1 MNPEANT
8 PGKTDPQP
16 QSSPVP
22 PLETDVAAK
31 YVADQLEKARA
42 SLKKSRMVGTILIFA
57 VLAYMT
63 FLVKSLQAYLEPHA
77 AALMVNSHI
86 TEQVDD
92 KAKVFADQLKEKIP
106 AMIAQI
112 PDYALEKIP
121 EYREALED
129 KVEAD
134 FTEFAH
140 ATSAQL
146 GKHLDGFLASHVVQ
160 IKALL
165 DSAKD
170 PEKLKALGPDL
181 ENEILEY
188 LKEKPDEGESIK
200 DKIDKSMEALKKM
213 EGQMERLANATDLTA
228 QEKKTR
234 RAIAIIART
243 VDKNLEKP
251 ADKEENK

>member
-1 MNPEANT
+1 M
-8 PGKTDPQP
+8 
-16 QSSPVP
+16 
-22 PLETDVAAK
+22 ETDVAAK
-31 YVADQLEKARA
+31 YVADQLQKARA
-42 SLKKSRMVGTILIFA
+42 SLQKSRMVGIILLVV

-63 FLVKSLQAYLEPHA
+63 FLVKQLQPYLDPHQA
-77 AALMVNSHI
+77 AEMANAFI
-86 TEQVDD
+86 TEQVDE
-92 KAKVFADQLKEKIP
+92 KAKDISDQLKEKIP

-112 PDYALEKIP
+112 PDYALGKIP

-134 FTEFAH
+134 FTEYAH

-146 GKHLDGFLASHVVQ
+146 GKHLDSFLANHVVQ

-181 ENEILEY
+181 ENEIMEY
-188 LKEKPDEGESIK
+188 LKEKPDDGESIK
-200 DKIDKSMEALKKM
+200 DKIDKSLDALKKM
-213 EGQMERLANATDLTA
+213 EAQVERLANATDLTS

-243 VDKNLEKP
+243 VDKNIEKP
-251 ADKEENK
+251 ADEENK

>member
-1 MNPEANT
+1 MNPEPNT
-8 PGKTDPQP
+8 PGKIDPQP
-16 QSSPVP
+16 KPGAVP

-31 YVADQLEKARA
+31 YIADQLEKARA
-42 SLKKSRMVGTILIFA
+42 SLHKSRLVGIILIVV

-63 FLVKSLQAYLEPHA
+63 FLVKSLQGYLEPHA
-77 AALMVNSHI
+77 AAEMVNSHI
-86 TEQVDD
+86 TEQVETRANDI
-92 KAKVFADQLKEKIP
+92 ADQLKEKIP

-112 PDYALEKIP
+112 PDYALQKIP
-121 EYREALED
+121 EYRGALED

-140 ATSAQL
+140 STSAQL
-146 GKHLDGFLASHVVQ
+146 GKHLDSFLASHVVQ

-181 ENEILEY
+181 ENEIMEY

-200 DKIDKSMEALKKM
+200 DKIDKSLDALKKM
-213 EGQMERLANATDLTA
+213 EVQVERLANATDLTP

-234 RAIAIIART
+234 RAIAIIAKT
-243 VDKNLEKP
+243 VDKNIEKP
-251 ADKEENK
+251 ADKDNK

>member
-1 MNPEANT
+1 MNPEPNT
-8 PGKTDPQP
+8 PEKNNPPAQA
-16 QSSPVP
+16 SSIP

-31 YVADQLEKARA
+31 YIADQVQKARV
-42 SLKKSRMVGTILIFA
+42 SLHKSRLVGV
-57 VLAYMT
+57 VLCIVVLGYMT
-63 FLVKSLQAYLEPHA
+63 FLVKSLQAYLDPHQA
-77 AALMVNSHI
+77 ADMANSFI
-86 TEQVDD
+86 SEQVDD
-92 KAKVFADQLKEKIP
+92 KAKDISDQLKDKIP

-121 EYREALED
+121 EYRQALED

-140 ATSAQL
+140 ATSAQF
-146 GKHLDGFLASHVVQ
+146 GKHLDDFLKNHVVQ

-170 PEKLKALGPDL
+170 PDKLKALGPDL

-188 LKEKPDEGESIK
+188 LKEKPAEGESIK
-200 DKIDKSMEALKKM
+200 DKIDKSLDALKKM
-213 EGQMERLANATDLTA
+213 EAQMDRLANATDLTV

-234 RAIAIIART
+234 RAIAMIAKT
-243 VDKNLEKP
+243 VDKNIEKP
-251 ADKEENK
+251 AKKEEK

>member
-1 MNPEANT
+1 MNPEPNT
-8 PGKTDPQP
+8 PEKNDPQP
-16 QSSPVP
+16 QTSAVP

-31 YVADQLEKARA
+31 YIADQLQKARA
-42 SLKKSRMVGTILIFA
+42 SLHKSRLVGVILIIV
-57 VLAYMT
+57 VLGYMT
-63 FLVKSLQAYLEPHA
+63 FLVTSLQHYLDPHQA
-77 AALMVNSHI
+77 ADMANAFI
-86 TEQVDD
+86 TEQVDE
-92 KAKVFADQLKEKIP
+92 KAKDISDQLKERIP

-112 PDYALEKIP
+112 PDIALGKIP

-140 ATSAQL
+140 STSAQL
-146 GKHLDGFLASHVVQ
+146 GKHLDSFLAAHVVQ

-200 DKIDKSMEALKKM
+200 DKIDKSLDALKKM
-213 EGQMERLANATDLTA
+213 EGQMDRLANATDLTP
-228 QEKKTR
+228 QEKKAR
-234 RAIAIIART
+234 RAIAIIAKT
-243 VDKNLEKP
+243 VDKNIEKP
-251 ADKEENK
+251 ADKENK

>member
-1 MNPEANT
+1 MNPEPNT

-16 QSSPVP
+16 QPAAVP

-31 YVADQLEKARA
+31 YVADQLQKARA
-42 SLKKSRMVGTILIFA
+42 SLHKSRLVGVILILA

-63 FLVKSLQAYLEPHA
+63 FLVKSLQNYLDPHQ
-77 AALMVNSHI
+77 AALMANSFI
-86 TEQVDD
+86 TEQVDE
-92 KAKVFADQLKEKIP
+92 KAKDISDQLKDKIP

-112 PDYALEKIP
+112 PDYALGKIP

-140 ATSAQL
+140 STSAQF
-146 GKHLDGFLASHVVQ
+146 GKHLDGFLNSHVVE

-170 PEKLKALGPDL
+170 PAKLKALGPDL

-200 DKIDKSMEALKKM
+200 DKIDKTLDALKKM
-213 EGQMERLANATDLTA
+213 EGQMDRLANATDLTP
-228 QEKKTR
+228 QERKTR
-234 RAIAIIART
+234 RAIAIIAKT
-243 VDKNLEKP
+243 VDKNIEKP
-251 ADKEENK
+251 ADKETK

>member
-1 MNPEANT
+1 MNPEPNT
-8 PGKTDPQP
+8 PGKPDPQP
-16 QSSPVP
+16 QTGAVP
-22 PLETDVAAK
+22 PLESDVAAK
-31 YVADQLEKARA
+31 YVADQLQKARA
-42 SLKKSRMVGTILIFA
+42 SFQKSRFVGIILILV
-57 VLAYMT
+57 VLSYMT
-63 FLVKSLQAYLEPHA
+63 FLVTSLQHYLDPHQA
-77 AALMVNSHI
+77 ADLANSFI
-86 TEQVDD
+86 TQQVEG
-92 KAKVFADQLKEKIP
+92 KATDIADQLKEKIP

-134 FTEFAH
+134 FTSFAQ
-140 ATSAQL
+140 ATSAQF
-146 GKHLDGFLASHVVQ
+146 GKHLDVFLNSHVVQ

-165 DSAKD
+165 ETAKD

-188 LKEKPDEGESIK
+188 LKEKPDDGESIK
-200 DKIDKSMEALKKM
+200 DKIDKSLEALKKV
-213 EGQMERLANATDLTA
+213 EAQMERLDNATDLTP

-234 RAIAIIART
+234 RAIAIIAGT

-251 ADKEENK
+251 EEKENK